1 MAQRSSRIRAWGCCL
16 FAYKGFS
23 QVPHLQIVHSLT
35 LSFYKP
41 LLFLGL
47 EERKKS
53 LMIIMKVVFKILVIG
68 FILLVGC
75 TKNDVI
81 TEEEPIPEPEIPQNP
96 YDWFGGY
103 MVEDTTG
110 FDRETPLET
119 RYFSE
124 DTTLLYGIKHG
135 KLWLGMF
142 DAYTKKELN
151 SWSCLKETSIAIQ
164 SIEFNSY
171 KQMFNGFVLLL
182 QNQIEEDVDIYPF
195 FLNDKHEAFD
205 FDKITVSWGNDN
217 GFIIQSIDQNIA
229 IYHTYYS
236 GNIYSQT
243 GDKIISSIEFSD
255 DFHFGK
261 EQYYISGFKN
271 DKLWFAF
278 CENGVIKGEYTTIN
292 DYDRDVKFDLGYG
305 EYKDYHIKSPQ
316 ISYLK
321 ETSWGY
327 AFCLKLEPSEGFYD
341 TIFFDFFICSNGV
354 IYPINIGYQG
364 SSVEIGNWYDNSV
377 IVHLWSPSDKYEVY
391 SSKGE
396 LLYQVEKNSPMG
408 IFHPVELME
417 PISFSEYIY
426 VDSKGEFGTSVRFL
440 KCNLKK
446 QDDYIFE
453 SYVGDL
459 PKDSRVTVTLID
471 KKTTLWRYQF
481 DIVNYDGSKKQFYVD
496 LNIQTGEITYV

>member
-1 MAQRSSRIRAWGCCL
+1 
-16 FAYKGFS
+16 
-23 QVPHLQIVHSLT
+23 
-35 LSFYKP
+35 
-41 LLFLGL
+41 
-47 EERKKS
+47 
-53 LMIIMKVVFKILVIG
+53 MIIMNNVFKILIIS
-68 FILLVGC
+68 FIFLIGC
-75 TKNDVI
+75 TKDDVI
-81 TEEEPIPEPEIPQNP
+81 TEEPIPEPEIPQNS
-96 YDWFGGY
+96 YEWFYGY
-103 MVEDTTG
+103 IVNDTTG
-110 FDRETPLET
+110 FDRETPLER

-124 DTTLLYGIKHG
+124 DTTLLCGIKQG

-151 SWSCLKETSIAIQ
+151 SWSCLKEVSIAIQ

-182 QNQIEEDVDIYPF
+182 QNQMGEEVDIYPF

-205 FDKITVSWGNDN
+205 LDKITVSWGNDD

-229 IYHTYYS
+229 IYRTYYS
-236 GNIYSQT
+236 GNIYSQV

-255 DFHFGK
+255 DFHLGK

-271 DKLWFAF
+271 DKLWFAI
-278 CENGVIKGEYTTIN
+278 CEKGTILDEYVTID
-292 DYDRDVKFDLGYG
+292 DYDRNLKFDLGYG
-305 EYKDYHIKSPQ
+305 EYMDYYIKSPT
-316 ISYLK
+316 ISYLR
-321 ETSWGY
+321 ETPWGHT
-327 AFCLKLEPSEGFYD
+327 FTLWLVPMYD
-341 TIFFDFFICSNGV
+341 YIAYDFFICSEGV
-354 IYPINIGYQG
+354 ISPINTGNMGVGI
-364 SSVEIGNWYDNSV
+364 EINNWYNDSV
-377 IVHLWSPSDKYEVY
+377 IIHYGLTLWKPSNKYEIY

-396 LLYQVEKNSPMG
+396 LLYQVEKEGSEG
-408 IFHPVELME
+408 ISHSIESME
-417 PISFSEYIY
+417 PISFSEYICY
-426 VDSKGEFGTSVRFL
+426 ESGRFL
-440 KCNLKK
+440 RGNLEK